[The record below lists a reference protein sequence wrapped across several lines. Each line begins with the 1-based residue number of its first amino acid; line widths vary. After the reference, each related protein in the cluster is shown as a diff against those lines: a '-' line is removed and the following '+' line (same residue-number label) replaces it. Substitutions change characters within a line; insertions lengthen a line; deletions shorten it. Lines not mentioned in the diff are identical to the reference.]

1 MGGPRDPR
9 GRRGM
14 GGGWE
19 DRGRGGGWEDR
30 EGPRDRMLGPP
41 GMGMP
46 AGMGG
51 LAAAAMGMGGMG
63 GAGGL
68 MAGPPAMGMGGGG
81 PREAVL
87 FVPPHLT
94 GMIIGKG
101 GAVIKGLRSEAA
113 ETECHID
120 LENDRAHG
128 DGSSKIIIS
137 GPKPADVMVLSSTY
151 ELYLVRYRGGEAGT
165 H

>member
-1 MGGPRDPR
+1 MGI
-9 GRRGM
+9 
-14 GGGWE
+14 
-19 DRGRGGGWEDR
+19 
-30 EGPRDRMLGPP
+30 P
-41 GMGMP
+41 G
-46 AGMGG
+46 GMGG

-68 MAGPPAMGMGGGG
+68 MGAPPAMGMGGGG
-81 PREAVL
+81 PRETVL

-120 LENDRAHG
+120 LENDRSHG

-137 GPKPADVMVLSSTY
+137 GPKPADVMVL
-151 ELYLVRYRGGEAGT
+151 LHIPAIPRQIEAGT

>member
-1 MGGPRDPR
+1 
-9 GRRGM
+9 
-14 GGGWE
+14 
-19 DRGRGGGWEDR
+19 
-30 EGPRDRMLGPP
+30 
-41 GMGMP
+41 
-46 AGMGG
+46 
-51 LAAAAMGMGGMG
+51 
-63 GAGGL
+63 
-68 MAGPPAMGMGGGG
+68 MGMGGGG

-87 FVPPHLT
+87 FVPPYLT

-120 LENDRAHG
+120 LENDRSHG

-151 ELYLVRYRGGEAGT
+151 ELYVDR
-165 H
+165 